1 MSIFMNQTF
10 ANIICVPHRGPQGE
24 HALEKSALAA
34 AGGAPA
40 SYMQGKTFSPR
51 HSTRKSK

>member
-1 MSIFMNQTF
+1 MNQTF
-10 ANIICVPHRGPQGE
+10 ANIICVRHRGPQGE